1 MNQLFYDFII
11 FEDIFLHKPM
21 LWAGFYNLGFGNLDH
36 CSYAMW
42 NSNNTRAVDPDPHG
56 SALTFPPGS

>member
-21 LWAGFYNLGFGNLDH
+21 LWAGFYNLGFGNLD
-36 CSYAMW
+36 
-42 NSNNTRAVDPDPHG
+42 PDPPSLLLG
-56 SALTFPPGS
+56 NVE

>member
-21 LWAGFYNLGFGNLDH
+21 LWAGFYNLGFGNLD
-36 CSYAMW
+36 
-42 NSNNTRAVDPDPHG
+42 PDPP
-56 SALTFPPGS
+56 SLL